1 MASKPLTAKADTYL
15 QKLCLDIPNRRVGS
29 SGNRAATD
37 FFVEIVESFGFES
50 ESTPFEC
57 IDWSEGGAQLTAGGI
72 QFDSFVSPYSLGCCV
87 SAPLVV
93 ISSVKELEA
102 QDFSDKIVLLRGDLT
117 REQLMPKNFP
127 FYNPDHHKQIIHL
140 LETKEPLAIVAATS
154 RNPELAGGIYPF
166 PLIEDGDFDIP
177 SVYMTEEEGDRLA
190 RYEGIVISLDAEA
203 TRTPATGCNIT
214 ARKGENPA
222 HRVVVFA
229 HIDAK
234 INSPGAIDNATG
246 VVVLLLLAELLADFS
261 GNLTIELVALNGE
274 DYYAASGEILFV
286 NQNEGRFAEILF
298 GINIDAAGYQLGPTA
313 YSLYHSPP
321 EIADLVHQAF
331 SPQRGFVE
339 GPQWYQ
345 SDHSLFIQNQ
355 VPALA
360 ITSDRFMDLSTHIT
374 HTPKDHPEIVDL
386 LRLMTIAYALKDLL
400 RNLNLLE
407 VRS

>member
-1 MASKPLTAKADTYL
+1 MTSNPLTAKANSYL
-15 QKLCLDIPNRRVGS
+15 QKLSLDIDNRRVGS
-29 SGNRAATD
+29 RGNRTATD
-37 FFVEIVESFGFES
+37 FFTEIVETFGFET
-50 ESTPFEC
+50 ETTPFEC
-57 IDWSEGGAQLTAGGI
+57 IDWSEGGAQLTTDSV

-102 QDFSDKIVLLRGDLT
+102 KELLDKIVLLRGDLT

-127 FYNPDHHKQIIHL
+127 FYNPDHHKHIIHL

-177 SVYMTEEEGDRLA
+177 SVYMTEDEGDRLSQF
-190 RYEGIVISLDAEA
+190 GGSVISLEAEA
-203 TRTPATGCNIT
+203 TRTPATGCNVT
-214 ARKGENPA
+214 ARKGEDPA
-222 HRVVVFA
+222 RRAVIFA

-234 INSPGAIDNATG
+234 INSPGAIDNAAG
-246 VVVLLLLAELLADFS
+246 VVVLLLLAEMLAEYS
-261 GNLTIELVALNGE
+261 GTLTVELVALNGE
-274 DYYAASGEILFV
+274 DYYAAPGEILFV
-286 NQNEGRFAEILF
+286 NQNEGRFSEIQL
-298 GINIDAAGYQLGPTA
+298 GINIDGAGHNQGLTA
-313 YSLYHSPP
+313 YSLYNSQS
-321 EIADLVHQAF
+321 EIADLVHQVF

-360 ITSDRFMDLSTHIT
+360 ITSDRFMELSTHIT
-374 HTPKDHPEIVDL
+374 HTPRDHPDIVDVHRL
-386 LRLMTIAYALKDLL
+386 ITVAYTLRDLL
-400 RNLNLLE
+400 QNLNLLE